1 MTYEELV
8 KQIGEDE
15 EKLAILHSR
24 HANYVYCYLANLSD
38 ELAKVGL
45 TTAWEDTEP
54 DDVRTR
60 LYVIRVYDSS
70 VIFEH
75 ITDLNCAHSFKQLQ
89 ESVDMRL
96 MPYYEKKKAYC
107 DLQKSLANKE
117 PSKKAKV

>member
-1 MTYEELV
+1 MTYAELV
-8 KQIGEDE
+8 KQIDEEE

-38 ELAKVGL
+38 ELAKAGL
-45 TTAWEDTEP
+45 TTAWDDTEP

-70 VIFEH
+70 LIFEH
-75 ITDLNCAHSFKQLQ
+75 ITDFNCAHSFKQLQ

-96 MPYYEKKKAYC
+96 MPYYAKKKAYC
-107 DLQKSLANKE
+107 DLQKSLE
-117 PSKKAKV
+117 PKQITRRKKI